1 MLTSATFY
9 YCSFQATCTGKTLR
23 LSGIRTRVV
32 RVESK
37 HADHL
42 PTTAIAQTLPMSLS
56 GLLGTN
62 VVNANVRKRFPSVRM
77 VVRLLN
83 N

>member
-42 PTTAIAQTLPMSLS
+42 TTTIAQTLPMSLS
-56 GLLGTN
+56 VLLGTN

-77 VVRLLN
+77 VVRLSN

>member
-32 RVESK
+32 RESK

-42 PTTAIAQTLPMSLS
+42 TTTIAQTLPMSLS

-77 VVRLLN
+77 VVRLSN